1 MLLSAYFSA
10 TETAYSTMSR
20 VRIKNNSEGGS
31 KRAALV
37 LKFYDD
43 YDTVLSTI
51 LVGNN
56 VVSLSAATVSAVLF
70 ISILGD
76 IGAMVSTVSITVFVL
91 VFCDITPKSMAKES
105 PEKFAMRT
113 APILYFFI
121 VILTP
126 VNFIFSKWKILLS
139 AVFKTS
145 YDDRSITEE
154 ELLSIVEEAEHTGAI
169 DEEDKQLI
177 HSAIEFNDLQAQD
190 IITPRMNIVAIPNDI
205 DTDEIAGVFTRSGY
219 SRIPVYDETVDN
231 IVGIV
236 HIRDFLDLI
245 TKKDGNISDIITPA
259 TYIAPSVKIKD
270 LFKKLQKEK
279 IHMVVVTD
287 EYGGTEGIVTMED
300 ILEELVGDIWDE
312 SDEIIEEFVPI
323 GENKFK
329 IICASDIKKFFEYF
343 ELTEIETDSLTV
355 SGWIMDTLGKI
366 PEEGDSFDY
375 GKLNIKVMKI
385 GQRKVIECIVSVIEP

>member
-1 MLLSAYFSA
+1 
-10 TETAYSTMSR
+10 MSR

-245 TKKDGNISDIITPA
+245 TKKNGNISDIITPA